1 MSKYISARTSALA
14 APLTPELVRKVM
26 RGIFSSRNDYVDDM
40 KLFQDLL
47 PDLQRFGIGN
57 RGELKRL
64 MTKHRKALLRDD
76 RSPLLQWQQRHFSE
90 MFGAPFVRD
99 AVRRQYWFAY
109 PALVRNALES
119 EFGDVA
125 AVHEKDELE

>member
-1 MSKYISARTSALA
+1 MSKHISARKSALA
-14 APLTPELVRKVM
+14 ARLTPELVRKVM

-76 RSPLLQWQQRHFSE
+76 RSPLLPWEQRHRAREGCIRIETFSAAWRVLKSL
-90 MFGAPFVRD
+90 GALGNYANSFSIHFCPTHC
-99 AVRRQYWFAY
+99 
-109 PALVRNALES
+109 
-119 EFGDVA
+119 A
-125 AVHEKDELE
+125 ARI

>member
-1 MSKYISARTSALA
+1 MRKRISLRRIALA

-26 RGIFSSRNDYVDDM
+26 RGIFPSRNDYVIDM
-40 KLFQDLL
+40 KQFQDLL
-47 PDLQRFGIGN
+47 TDLQRFGIGN

-76 RSPLLQWQQRHFSE
+76 RSPLLQWEQRHFSE
-90 MFGAPFVRD
+90 MFGTQFVRD

-119 EFGDVA
+119 EFGEDYGGA
-125 AVHEKDELE
+125 R